1 MLFLYMKAMLF
12 RRVYNV
18 YLALLKSDIAGN
30 YVTSEL
36 LKTIESKGVSL
47 TPHYKFIKNKV
58 EDQFI
63 TEYLMDSS
71 KDDPSYENYWKREI
85 VRDAKEASL
94 AVGEE
99 PGKRE
104 PMNNIYEFPDGKTID
119 LSEEKYTILDK
130 LFQPSKESTG
140 FNGYQQM
147 IIDSINRSD
156 LDIRKELYSNILLC
170 GGNTLFNGF
179 PERLQKQLFS
189 NSTQNVKIK
198 VITLPT
204 LSERKFSSWIGG
216 SILSSLGTFHQL
228 WLSKQEYEEHGAM
241 IIERKCA

>member
-1 MLFLYMKAMLF
+1 MRFRKVLF
-12 RRVYNV
+12 VYI
-18 YLALLKSDIAGN
+18 ALLKSDIAGN

-36 LKTIESKGVSL
+36 LKVIEAKNVPI
-47 TPHYKFIKNKV
+47 TPHYRFNKNKV
-58 EDQFI
+58 EDQFF
-63 TEYLMDSS
+63 TDYLMDTG
-71 KDDPSYENYWKREI
+71 KDDPTYENYWRREI
-85 VRDAKEASL
+85 VRDAKESAL
-94 AVGEE
+94 AVGEDA
-99 PGKRE
+99 GKRE
-104 PMNNIYEFPDGKTID
+104 PMSNIYELPDGKTVD
-119 LSEEKYTILDK
+119 LADEKYAILDK

-147 IIDSINRSD
+147 IVDSINRSD

-170 GGNTLFNGF
+170 GGNTLFTGF
-179 PERLQKQLFS
+179 PERLQKQLFTS
-189 NSTQNVKIK
+189 SSQNVKIK